1 MSVSRPPGLVIA
13 LGLAALLLGLVP
25 GWMPGAAGGG
35 AVAGACDVRISL
47 VDFGRL
53 DFEKGEDVTGELSV
67 ACDAPRAF
75 AVTATRGLGDYD
87 MRRMRSAD
95 GAELRYNLFV
105 DPARRRVWGDGSGG
119 TARLVG
125 QTDGRRPATF
135 TIYGYVPGGQKVR
148 RGSYSDSVT
157 VALER

>member
-1 MSVSRPPGLVIA
+1 MSVSRPAGVFV
-13 LGLAALLLGLVP
+13 LGLVLLLA
-25 GWMPGAAGGG
+25 GTGADARAAG
-35 AVAGACDVRISL
+35 CDVHISL

-53 DFEKGEDVTGELSV
+53 DFEKGEEVTGELVV

-75 AVTATRGLGDYD
+75 AVSATRGFGDYD

-105 DPARRRVWGDGSGG
+105 DPARRRVWGDGSAG

-135 TIYGYVPGGQKVR
+135 TIYGFVPGGQTVR